1 MNIAVIGCGYVGL
14 VSAAGFAEL
23 RRNVIAVES
32 DAARSKLR
40 RKGQSPFHE
49 RHHPELLRKQA
60 GARLQFRQSIE
71 ETVQRAK
78 VCVGTPSLRSGET
91 DLLDAGIGSGGPC
104 LPKDLHAFRA
114 LSRREGYRF
123 DLSSEVI
130 RIHQGQRFRV
140 LEKVRMALSPLSGKR
155 IAVLGLSFKG
165 RTNDI
170 RQSPAVEIVRH
181 LVHRGAKITAFD
193 PAAMIRAGKEFSE
206 TAVSFAADSYAA
218 MRDADA
224 LLILTE
230 WPEFAALDLQ
240 CVRKLLR
247 TPIVL
252 DGRNLYSP
260 CQMKAVGLNY
270 ISVGRP
276 FALASSSASE
286 SLPLPSPTDKIS
298 GLRTRG
304 PHSVQPRNDCP
315 SRLFETMAYGSSKR
329 SSKWRTS
336 C

>member
-1 MNIAVIGCGYVGL
+1 MNIGIIGCGYVGL

-23 RRNVIAVES
+23 KHNVIAAES

-40 RKGQSPFHE
+40 RKRQSQFHE
-49 RHHPELLRKQA
+49 RHLPELLRKQA
-60 GARLQFRQSIE
+60 GARLQFRQSIK
-71 ETVQRAK
+71 ETVQQAK
-78 VCVGTPSLRSGET
+78 VCVGTPSLRSGEP
-91 DLLDAGIGSGGPC
+91 DLLDAETGSGGPC

-140 LEKVRMALSPLSGKR
+140 LEKVRK
-155 IAVLGLSFKG
+155 
-165 RTNDI
+165 
-170 RQSPAVEIVRH
+170 
-181 LVHRGAKITAFD
+181 
-193 PAAMIRAGKEFSE
+193 

-218 MRDADA
+218 EMRDGDA

-240 CVRKLLR
+240 CVRKMLR

-260 CQMKAVGLNY
+260 RQMKTAGLND

-276 FALASSSASE
+276 FALASSSATE
-286 SLPLPSPTDKIS
+286 SLPLPSSTDKIS

-304 PHSVQPRNDCP
+304 PHSVQPRTDCP
-315 SRLFETMAYGSSKR
+315 SRLFETMAHGSSKR

>member
-1 MNIAVIGCGYVGL
+1 MNIGVIGCGYVGL

-23 RRNVIAVES
+23 GHNVIAAES

-40 RKGQSPFHE
+40 QKRQSPFHE
-49 RHHPELLRKQA
+49 RHLPELLRKQA
-60 GARLQFRQSIE
+60 GARLRFRQSIE
-71 ETVQRAK
+71 ETVQQAK

-91 DLLDAGIGSGGPC
+91 VLLDARIGFGGPC
-104 LPKDLHAFRA
+104 LPKDSHAFRA

-130 RIHQGQRFRV
+130 RIHQGQCFRF
-140 LEKVRMALSPLSGKR
+140 LEKVRMALSPLSANASRFLACRLKEEAMTLDNHRPSRSCG
-155 IAVLGLSFKG
+155 I
-165 RTNDI
+165 
-170 RQSPAVEIVRH
+170 

-230 WPEFAALDLQ
+230 WTEFAALDLQ

-260 CQMKAVGLNY
+260 YQMKAVGLNY

-276 FALASSSASE
+276 FALASSSAAE
-286 SLPLPSPTDKIS
+286 CLPLLHRQTTIS

-315 SRLFETMAYGSSKR
+315 ARLFETMAHGSSKR
-329 SSKWRTS
+329 SSEWRTS